1 MLLNSTAESSMPSLL
16 VGRGLHADAKKTE
29 ILMELF
35 HGYEDMT
42 KVDSDYLPRNND
54 LASRYLLIIL
64 DLTSIENADSVI
76 NHLQIEFPE
85 ARFVAVFDSEE
96 REAYSSAV
104 LLKARY
110 GKPHGFIPVTANP
123 DTCAAIL
130 CVVNAGGEIMPWTQL
145 DQTLPS
151 LVRSGVH
158 EGSFGC
164 SIHASA
170 ASLRLEGYTNGGLK
184 EFSLTEREKQVLRLL
199 MTGMQNKV
207 IANKMAIS
215 ENTVRIHIH
224 HILRKLGVRNR
235 TEATNAG
242 IRSGFISL
250 MLFLGPA
257 WCCTSEILFY

>member
-1 MLLNSTAESSMPSLL
+1 MLCDSTAESSKWSLL
-16 VGRGLHADAKKTE
+16 VGSGLRGDAKKTKT
-29 ILMELF
+29 LMDLF
-35 HGYEDMT
+35 QGCGSLT
-42 KVDSDYLPRNND
+42 KVDSNYLPRKSEVN
-54 LASRYLLIIL
+54 SRHLLIIL
-64 DLTSIENADSVI
+64 DLTSIDNADSVI
-76 NHLQIEFPE
+76 NHLQIEFPD

-145 DQTLPS
+145 DQNFPS
-151 LVRSGVH
+151 LVLNGVH
-158 EGSFGC
+158 GSGFGRVA
-164 SIHASA
+164 HVPPAGP
-170 ASLRLEGYTNGGLK
+170 RPEGYTNGSLR
-184 EFSLTEREKQVLRLL
+184 EFALTEREKQVLRLL

-250 MLFLGPA
+250 MLFFGAA
-257 WCCTSEILFY
+257 WRCTSEILLS